1 MRALL
6 LIYQRLCTG
15 QEACGRIKE
24 AVRLVFSEEYLGA
37 GCGLEIGQRNRIHRL
52 ESAGK
57 ETGTGGQYTLF
68 GVHTSDAGSPSLD
81 GKRVSRR
88 RLGLSKNH
96 QGMETSRALKATSAT
111 VPKISPRAIGPSG
124 GWLEAIGLNKEKCRR
139 QGMPSEPEYWTAA
152 GACMLP

>member
-1 MRALL
+1 M
-6 LIYQRLCTG
+6 
-15 QEACGRIKE
+15 RIKE
-24 AVRLVFSEEYLGA
+24 AVRLVFSDEYLGA

-68 GVHTSDAGSPSLD
+68 GLHTSDAGSPGPD
-81 GKRVSRR
+81 GKRVSGR

-111 VPKISPRAIGPSG
+111 VPRRFPDEPLGRAAEGSKPS
-124 GWLEAIGLNKEKCRR
+124 A
-139 QGMPSEPEYWTAA
+139 
-152 GACMLP
+152 